1 MVMQSTP
8 PVPPPGYG
16 ALCRALPVLCGLLAS
31 GPVLAAEFHF
41 YYAGEAGG
49 ALLGARQGAAEA
61 RIQGRFLGQDY
72 RLEKHPGE
80 GTLPPQGIG
89 IVAAVPAPALLALA
103 RAHPEV
109 AVFNVAA
116 DDDALRQSCL
126 PNLLHVLPSR
136 RMKADA
142 VAQWQALHPDAG
154 VQAQA
159 WHPAFVK
166 FAARDLNKRFRKAHN
181 TAMDDAAWAGWAA
194 VRMSADLIARG
205 DSQDAPGL
213 LEQLRTALAFDGQK
227 GEALNFRAN
236 GQLRQP
242 LLLVNDGGLV
252 GEAPVRGKD
261 LDSLGARSACPSP

>member
-1 MVMQSTP
+1 MQSTP
-8 PVPPPGYG
+8 PTPAPGYG
-16 ALCRALPVLCGLLAS
+16 ALYRALPVLCGLLAS
-31 GPVLAAEFHF
+31 GPVPAAEFHF
-41 YYAGEAGG
+41 YYAGEAGA
-49 ALLGARQGAAEA
+49 ALLGARQGTAEA
-61 RIQGRFLGQDY
+61 RIQGQFLGQDY
-72 RLEKHPGE
+72 QLKTHSGE
-80 GTLPPQGIG
+80 APLPAQGLG

-103 RAHPEV
+103 RAHPGV

-142 VAQWQALHPDAG
+142 VAQWQARHADATG

-166 FAARDLNKRFRKAHN
+166 FAARDLNKRFRKTHN

-194 VRMSADLIARG
+194 VRMSADLLVRG
-205 DSQDAPGL
+205 NSQDASGL
-213 LEQLRTALAFDGQK
+213 LEQLRTTLAFDGQK

-242 LLLVNDGGLV
+242 LLLVSDGELL
-252 GEAPVRGKD
+252 GEAPVRGKA
-261 LDSLGARSACPSP
+261 LDSLGAGSSCPAP